1 MCFWQLCLMS
11 VLCVCGINVF
21 QKILEQNRIF
31 MEIFVIT
38 GNKNLWISGCCL
50 RSLFVIYASQKQQ
63 ANHFYCYCYYFL
75 IVKCKPQKA
84 PSNSRTITGRK
95 CCAVFFVLFFHD
107 HCFFCLFVYSC
118 ILLFAKALW
127 WKMFFTGNFFCQK
140 HFLDSLPAT
149 KWRANFRK
157 VQYFC
162 SCWILKLS
170 LRFVND
176 SE

>member
-31 MEIFVIT
+31 MEMFVIT

-50 RSLFVIYASQKQQ
+50 RSLFVIYASQKEQ

-107 HCFFCLFVYSC
+107 HCFFFVCLF
-118 ILLFAKALW
+118 ILV
-127 WKMFFTGNFFCQK
+127 FFSLLKHCGGKCSLLATSFVRNIFWTPCQQQNGVLTLEK
-140 HFLDSLPAT
+140 CNISVPVEF
-149 KWRANFRK
+149 
-157 VQYFC
+157 
-162 SCWILKLS
+162 
-170 LRFVND
+170 
-176 SE
+176 